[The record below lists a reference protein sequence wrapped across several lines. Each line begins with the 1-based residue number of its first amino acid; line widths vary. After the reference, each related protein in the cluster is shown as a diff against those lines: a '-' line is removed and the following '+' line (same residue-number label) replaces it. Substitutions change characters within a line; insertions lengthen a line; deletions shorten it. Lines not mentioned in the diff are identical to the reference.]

1 MSECTLTDISESL
14 DQTNTILNTERQ
26 QRQQIQEQLH
36 NANKETER
44 LQQELTHMRHTTEK
58 KVIGFLLKVFI
69 LILKYIHSFKTLQ
82 WYCNS

>member
-1 MSECTLTDISESL
+1 MSECTLSDISESL

-26 QRQQIQEQLH
+26 QRQQIKEQLH

-44 LQQELTHMRHTTEK
+44 LQQELTHMRHATEK

-82 WYCNS
+82 CYCSS